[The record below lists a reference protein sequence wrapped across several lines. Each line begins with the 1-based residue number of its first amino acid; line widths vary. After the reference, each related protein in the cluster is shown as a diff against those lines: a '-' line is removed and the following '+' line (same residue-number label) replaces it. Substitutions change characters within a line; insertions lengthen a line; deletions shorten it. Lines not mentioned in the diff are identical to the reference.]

1 MAIMAVLA
9 ALTLLAGCSQTPPA
23 PTPDIPATVQAAVQE
38 ALPTVVPTATPNI
51 RATVEAGVQ
60 ATLEALPTATPTPTP
75 APAPAPAPTPNPTA
89 TPRPGPTATPTPAAT
104 PQPTETPTPTLE
116 TMIERVK
123 SGVVRVDTSSSEG
136 TGFIIETTTQEGAL
150 VLTNYHVIEG
160 ENRITVRVNDSRNFR
175 ATVVGYDGVR
185 DLAVLEICCDSFKVM
200 GFHDS
205 KEVKAGSEVVAI
217 GYALGYAGPPT
228 VTRGIISAVRYD
240 PSVKSW
246 VFQTDAPINP
256 GNSGGPLL
264 LTTGE
269 VIGIN
274 TFVQTRDVQGNPTEG
289 LGFAIA
295 QSSIMA
301 ALPDIKLGSRIAG
314 LTPTP
319 APTPQVRWRTYT
331 NNTHDYTINIPS
343 DWSIDDGDKDF
354 VLFQSSDGF
363 ANADVFV
370 PDFYI
375 RSANKELTDYIE
387 RIRPDYPAVFELVNQ
402 TSSRNSDGSE
412 VAYIQY
418 RKQSSREYCTELVYE
433 WLWVYDSIAY
443 WLALSV
449 CEHSFVNYE
458 SILTSIYDS
467 LTFN

>member
-1 MAIMAVLA
+1 MSGGNLISGPARAAILAILAVMMGCA
-9 ALTLLAGCSQTPPA
+9 APPSA
-23 PTPDIPATVQAAVQE
+23 PTPDIPATVQA
-38 ALPTVVPTATPNI
+38 
-51 RATVEAGVQ
+51 GVQ
-60 ATLEALPTATPTPTP
+60 ATIEALPTATPV
-75 APAPAPAPTPNPTA
+75 
-89 TPRPGPTATPTPAAT
+89 PTPAAT
-104 PQPTETPTPTLE
+104 PTPMQEPTSIPTSRPTETPTPTPVPKPENLE

-123 SGVVRVDTSSSEG
+123 SGVVRVETFSGGG
-136 TGFIIETTTQEGAL
+136 TGVIFETTARQAGL
-150 VLTNYHVIEG
+150 VLTNFHVIEG
-160 ENRITVRVNDSRNFR
+160 ASRIDVLVNDSRNYR
-175 ATVVGYDGVR
+175 AEVIGYDAVR
-185 DLAVLEICCDSFKVM
+185 DLAVLEICCGQFHALDFRDSEDIK
-200 GFHDS
+200 S
-205 KEVKAGSEVVAI
+205 GSEVVAI
-217 GYALGYAGPPT
+217 GYALGYAGPAT

-274 TFVQTRDVQGNPTEG
+274 TFVQTRDRQGTPTEG
-289 LGFAIA
+289 LGFAI
-295 QSSIMA
+295 SERSIKT
-301 ALPDIKLGSRIAG
+301 ALPDLKRGARVAG

-319 APTPQVRWRTYT
+319 APTPRVRWRAYT
-331 NNTHDYTINIPS
+331 NNTYDYTISIPS

-370 PDFYI
+370 PDSYI
-375 RSANKELTDYIE
+375 RSANQELTDYIE
-387 RIRPDYPAVFELVNQ
+387 RIRPDYPVVFELLDKF
-402 TSSRNSDGSE
+402 SSRNSDGSE
-412 VAYIQY
+412 VAYVHY
-418 RKQSSREYCTELVYE
+418 RKQSSREYCTEQVYE

-449 CEHSFVNYE
+449 CEHSLDEYE

-467 LTFN
+467 LTFH